1 MFIYMTGDCKR
12 SCIFW
17 SALFFLFSFAVYIS
31 AIILRWTKPSSNR
44 TLSHSHSRN
53 VYMCAGDRASV
64 CVCAFVWVV
73 ARSKWVVKLVYHV
86 YYCWHFLYFYLD
98 SRAANPSSQL
108 CNITFARKH
117 HQHIDEF
124 QLHLNV
130 SQIFL
135 FRVPHIEIMMYRY
148 RYIYNDSHK
157 RTQNCMSFTN
167 WAHRHRHRR
176 RCRFLFRAIENIC
189 SRITHKKMVFGW
201 FGSVQCGCCYCCS
214 CCSCC
219 C

>member
-1 MFIYMTGDCKR
+1 MWILGGGKGSVWREKREYDDDNETHHIYEHLQWRIDLVKCLYTWQA
-12 SCIFW
+12 IA
-17 SALFFLFSFAVYIS
+17 SARAISDPLFFSLLVRRLYKRDNIAMK
-31 AIILRWTKPSSNR
+31 KPSSNR
-44 TLSHSHSRN
+44 TLSHSHLRN
-53 VYMCAGDRASV
+53 VYMCACDRASV

-135 FRVPHIEIMMYRY
+135 FRVLHIEIMM
-148 RYIYNDSHK
+148 
-157 RTQNCMSFTN
+157 
-167 WAHRHRHRR
+167 
-176 RCRFLFRAIENIC
+176 
-189 SRITHKKMVFGW
+189 
-201 FGSVQCGCCYCCS
+201 
-214 CCSCC
+214 
-219 C
+219 